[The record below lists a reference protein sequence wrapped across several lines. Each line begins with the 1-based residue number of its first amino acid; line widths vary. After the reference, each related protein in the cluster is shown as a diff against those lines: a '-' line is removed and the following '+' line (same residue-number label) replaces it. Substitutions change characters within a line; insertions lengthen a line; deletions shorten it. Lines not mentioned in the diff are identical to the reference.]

1 MERERLE
8 GMGNCLERQAKIK
21 IKERHRETRKKN
33 RGKTEG
39 IERGKDG
46 KGKKAK
52 RYCVSFAAELTLV
65 TNEQSH
71 DVYVSLR

>member
-1 MERERLE
+1 MGRKRFAGMEKAKKKKE
-8 GMGNCLERQAKIK
+8 ERQ
-21 IKERHRETRKKN
+21 RETRKKN
-33 RGKTEG
+33 RGKMEG

-46 KGKKAK
+46 KGKRKTG
-52 RYCVSFAAELTLV
+52 RNFISCAAELTLV

>member
-1 MERERLE
+1 MGRKRFAGMEKAKKR
-8 GMGNCLERQAKIK
+8 GKIK
-21 IKERHRETRKKN
+21 IKERQRETRKKN
-33 RGKTEG
+33 RGKMEG

-46 KGKKAK
+46 KGKRKTGK
-52 RYCVSFAAELTLV
+52 DFISCAAELTLV

>member
-8 GMGNCLERQAKIK
+8 GMGTCLERQAKIK

-52 RYCVSFAAELTLV
+52 RVLCFFCS
-65 TNEQSH
+65 
-71 DVYVSLR
+71 